1 MNKQTLLDLI
11 ICAVEGIILFYFAS
25 RVLERRFKKYIVM
38 LCSCAAHVFTIY
50 MINTAP
56 IIVKIP
62 VSVTVF
68 FVLCILNFSDRITVI
83 AGTVAYAFYIIIAS
97 EFIFADLIS
106 ILQKTDIY
114 NTIASYD
121 NITIVFAIIIKII
134 NFVLYYFSIKYFRK
148 INTHSRGYSI
158 ITLDIIFLCFLLISA
173 FLVIMYPTVTYNP
186 QQMTLYFI
194 LSTIF
199 FITSFLIL
207 RLYVRLCGY
216 FEKEQYW
223 TVTDLKYKSLN
234 NQMDLQ
240 NEFIESSAKTMH
252 DIKKILETINYFNQ
266 QKQYDNLSKF
276 LNELSLDSYSQKP
289 IIYCKDQFI
298 NSVLN
303 IKMRECESKGI
314 TMSIQVA
321 PMIES
326 KVKSDDLILI
336 LSNILDNAIE
346 AVYKTEQENKTIVIK
361 IYNYENNLIIY
372 SENTYVQS
380 ASKKRFFQSDKTNST
395 YHGYGVKIIEELVK
409 GNDGQ
414 VSFEP
419 VDGHFKVT
427 IMLPN

>member
-11 ICAVEGIILFYFAS
+11 ICAVEGIILFYFAC

-194 LSTIF
+194 LSSVF
-199 FITSFLIL
+199 FVTSFLIL
-207 RLYVRLCGY
+207 RLYVKLCDY
-216 FEKEQYW
+216 FEKDQYW
-223 TVTDLKYKSLN
+223 AITDIKYKSLKS
-234 NQMDLQ
+234 QIRLQ
-240 NEFIESSAKTMH
+240 NEYVESSAKTIH
-252 DIKKILETINYFNQ
+252 DIKKILETIDYFNAI
-266 QKQYDNLSKF
+266 KQYDSLSSF
-276 LNELSLDSYSQKP
+276 LNDLSIDNYSQKP

-298 NSVLN
+298 NAVLN
-303 IKMRECESKGI
+303 IKARECENKGI
-314 TMSIQVA
+314 TMTIQVA
-321 PMIES
+321 PMVEN
-326 KVKSDDLILI
+326 KMKHDDLILI
-336 LSNILDNAIE
+336 ISNILDNAIE
-346 AVYKTEQENKTIVIK
+346 AVYKTEEENKTIVIK

-380 ASKKRFFQSDKTNST
+380 ASKKGFFQSDKTNST
-395 YHGYGVKIIEELVK
+395 YHGYGIKIIEELVK
-409 GNDGQ
+409 ANDGQ
-414 VSFEP
+414 ISFEP
-419 VDGHFKVT
+419 GDGHFKVT

>member
-11 ICAVEGIILFYFAS
+11 ICAVEGIILFYFAC
-25 RVLERRFKKYIVM
+25 RVLERRFKKYFVL

-134 NFVLYYFSIKYFRK
+134 NFVLYYFSIKYFRM

-199 FITSFLIL
+199 FITSF
-207 RLYVRLCGY
+207 
-216 FEKEQYW
+216 
-223 TVTDLKYKSLN
+223 
-234 NQMDLQ
+234 
-240 NEFIESSAKTMH
+240 
-252 DIKKILETINYFNQ
+252 
-266 QKQYDNLSKF
+266 
-276 LNELSLDSYSQKP
+276 P
-289 IIYCKDQFI
+289 
-298 NSVLN
+298 
-303 IKMRECESKGI
+303 
-314 TMSIQVA
+314 
-321 PMIES
+321 
-326 KVKSDDLILI
+326 
-336 LSNILDNAIE
+336 
-346 AVYKTEQENKTIVIK
+346 
-361 IYNYENNLIIY
+361 
-372 SENTYVQS
+372 
-380 ASKKRFFQSDKTNST
+380 ST
-395 YHGYGVKIIEELVK
+395 TTALF
-409 GNDGQ
+409 
-414 VSFEP
+414 S
-419 VDGHFKVT
+419 
-427 IMLPN
+427 